1 MRGVANATL
10 QGGDRKKSDEM
21 GRSTGLRASRAA
33 VIAILALVFAP
44 VCIVDAFSNPCAAFS
59 AFSAPGLLRRASTA
73 QCSAGRVGG
82 GVAFPVAARRVG
94 VMGGLQLRMS
104 GDATPAVL
112 GGRSVGIDLGTTNS
126 AVAAVVDG
134 RPKILVNIAGESTTP
149 SVVAFTGDKIL
160 VGAEAVEQESAQTR
174 NPKPRT
180 PKPATRKDP
189 PSSSPA
195 SG

>member
-1 MRGVANATL
+1 
-10 QGGDRKKSDEM
+10 
-21 GRSTGLRASRAA
+21 
-33 VIAILALVFAP
+33 
-44 VCIVDAFSNPCAAFS
+44 
-59 AFSAPGLLRRASTA
+59 
-73 QCSAGRVGG
+73 
-82 GVAFPVAARRVG
+82 
-94 VMGGLQLRMS
+94 MS